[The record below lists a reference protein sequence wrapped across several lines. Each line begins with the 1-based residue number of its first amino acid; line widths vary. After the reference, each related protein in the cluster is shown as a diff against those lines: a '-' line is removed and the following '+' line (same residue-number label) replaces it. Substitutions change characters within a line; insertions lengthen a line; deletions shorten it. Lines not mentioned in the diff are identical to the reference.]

1 MWHKTVE
8 LLPVIYN
15 ALIVGIFIGSLY
27 GLIAVGL
34 SLVYGVMRVVN
45 IAHGEFVMLGAFL
58 TFFSWTLLG
67 INPIISIVIAF
78 VVLFFFGVIIHQCL
92 VERVIG
98 KSMLSSLMLT
108 FGISIL
114 IWNTAQAI
122 FTTNIKAVSY
132 LGGSV
137 TFLGVNIS
145 KSYILGFGIAAL
157 LVTALFAFLK
167 FTRWGKAIRATSQ
180 NDEVA
185 LVCGIDT
192 KKVRT
197 LTFALGA
204 AFAGS
209 AGSVISMTWFIFPQ
223 MGFNYLAKAF
233 AIIVLGGLGSI
244 PGALVGSLIYGAAE
258 SLTGQLLDARMS
270 QVVPFAILATIL
282 VVKPSGLFGVR
293 ER

>member
-1 MWHKTVE
+1 
-8 LLPVIYN
+8 LGLNPLFSI
-15 ALIVGIFIGSLY
+15 
-27 GLIAVGL
+27 LIAFIL
-34 SLVYGVMRVVN
+34 
-45 IAHGEFVMLGAFL
+45 
-58 TFFSWTLLG
+58 
-67 INPIISIVIAF
+67 
-78 VVLFFFGVIIHQCL
+78 LFFFGLIIHQYL
-92 VERVIG
+92 VDKVIG
-98 KSMLSSLMLT
+98 KPMLSSLMLT
-108 FGISIL
+108 FGISIF

-137 TFLGVNIS
+137 SFLGVNIS
-145 KSYILGFGIAAL
+145 KSYILGFGVAVL
-157 LVTALFAFLK
+157 LVAALFAFLK
-167 FTRWGKAIRATSQ
+167 FSKWGKAIRATSQ

-209 AGSVISMTWFIFPQ
+209 AGAVVSMTWFIFPQ

-244 PGALVGSLIYGAAE
+244 PGALIGSLIYGTAE
-258 SLTGQLLDARMS
+258 SLTGQLLDARTS
-270 QVVPFAILATIL
+270 QLIPFVILATIL
-282 VVKPSGLFGVR
+282 VIKPSGLFGIR

>member
-1 MWHKTVE
+1 MN
-8 LLPVIYN
+8 LLPIIYN
-15 ALIVGIFIGSLY
+15 ALIVGIFIGSIY

-45 IAHGEFVMLGAFL
+45 ISHGEFVMLGAFL
-58 TFFSWTLLG
+58 SFFAWTLVG
-67 INPIISIVIAF
+67 INPIICIAIAL
-78 VVLFFFGVIIHQCL
+78 VALFFLGLIIHRSL

-98 KSMLSSLMLT
+98 KPMLSSLMLT
-108 FGISIL
+108 FGVSIL

-132 LGGSV
+132 FGASI
-137 TFLGVNIS
+137 TFLGVNIA
-145 KSYILGFGIAAL
+145 KSYILGFGIAVL
-157 LVTALFAFLK
+157 LVVALFAFLK
-167 FTRWGKAIRATSQ
+167 FSKWGKAIRATSQ

-185 LVCGIDT
+185 MVCGIDT

-197 LTFALGA
+197 LAFALGA

-209 AGSVISMTWFIFPQ
+209 AGGVVAMTWFIFPQ

-233 AIIVLGGLGSI
+233 AIIVLGGLGSV
-244 PGALVGSLIYGAAE
+244 PGALIGSLIYGAAE
-258 SLTGQLLDARMS
+258 SLAGQLLEARMS
-270 QVVPFAILATIL
+270 QVIPFVILATIL
-282 VVKPSGLFGVR
+282 VLKPSGLFGAR

>member
-1 MWHKTVE
+1 ME
-8 LLPVIYN
+8 LLPTVYN
-15 ALIVGIFIGSLY
+15 ALVVGIFIGSIY

-58 TFFSWTLLG
+58 TFFGWTLLG
-67 INPIISIVIAF
+67 INPLLSIFIALIL
-78 VVLFFFGVIIHQCL
+78 LFFFGLIIHQYL
-92 VERVIG
+92 VDKVIG
-98 KSMLSSLMLT
+98 KPMLSSLMLT
-108 FGISIL
+108 FGISIF

-137 TFLGVNIS
+137 RFLGVNIS
-145 KSYILGFGIAAL
+145 KSYILGFGVAVL
-157 LVTALFAFLK
+157 LVVSLFAFLK
-167 FTRWGKAIRATSQ
+167 FSKWGKAIRATSQ

-197 LTFALGA
+197 LSFALGA

-209 AGSVISMTWFIFPQ
+209 AGAVVSMTWFIFPQ

-244 PGALVGSLIYGAAE
+244 PGALIGSLIYGAAE
-258 SLTGQLLDARMS
+258 SLTGQLLDARTS
-270 QVVPFAILATIL
+270 QLIPFVILATIL
-282 VVKPSGLFGVR
+282 VIKPSGLFGTR

>member
-1 MWHKTVE
+1 ME
-8 LLPVIYN
+8 LLPTVYN
-15 ALIVGIFIGSLY
+15 ALVVGIFIGSIY

-58 TFFSWTLLG
+58 TFFGWTLLG
-67 INPIISIVIAF
+67 INPLLSIFIALIL
-78 VVLFFFGVIIHQCL
+78 LFFFGLIIHQYL
-92 VERVIG
+92 VDKVIG
-98 KSMLSSLMLT
+98 KPMLSSLMLT
-108 FGISIL
+108 FGISIF

-137 TFLGVNIS
+137 RFLGVNIS
-145 KSYILGFGIAAL
+145 KSYILGFGVAVL
-157 LVTALFAFLK
+157 LVVSLFAFLK
-167 FTRWGKAIRATSQ
+167 FSKWGKAIRATSQ

-197 LTFALGA
+197 LSFALGA

-209 AGSVISMTWFIFPQ
+209 AGAVVSMTWFIFPQ

-244 PGALVGSLIYGAAE
+244 PGALIGSLIYGAAE
-258 SLTGQLLDARMS
+258 SLTGQLLDARTS
-270 QVVPFAILATIL
+270 QLIPFVILATIL
-282 VVKPSGLFGVR
+282 VIKPSGLFGIR

>member
-1 MWHKTVE
+1 ME
-8 LLPVIYN
+8 LLPTVYN
-15 ALIVGIFIGSLY
+15 ALVVGVFIGSIY

-45 IAHGEFVMLGAFL
+45 IAHGEFVMLGAFM
-58 TFFSWTLLG
+58 TFYSWTLFE
-67 INPIISIVIAF
+67 INPIFSIFIAF
-78 VVLFFFGVIIHQCL
+78 VLLFFFGLIIHRYL
-92 VERVIG
+92 VEKVIG

-108 FGISIL
+108 FGISIF

-137 TFLGVNIS
+137 SFLGVNIS
-145 KSYILGFGIAAL
+145 KSYILGFGVAVLLVAAL
-157 LVTALFAFLK
+157 FVFLK

-209 AGSVISMTWFIFPQ
+209 AGAVVSMTWFIFPQ
-223 MGFNYLAKAF
+223 MGFNYLVKAF

-244 PGALVGSLIYGAAE
+244 PGALIGALIYGAAE
-258 SLTGQLLDARMS
+258 SLTGQLLDARTS
-270 QVVPFAILATIL
+270 QLIPFVILATIL
-282 VVKPSGLFGVR
+282 VIKPSGLFGIR

>member
-1 MWHKTVE
+1 MALV
-8 LLPVIYN
+8 PIIYN
-15 ALIVGIFIGSLY
+15 ALIIGIFIGSIY

-45 IAHGEFVMLGAFL
+45 ISHGEFVMLGAFL
-58 TFFSWTLLG
+58 TFFAWTLLG
-67 INPIISIVIAF
+67 INPVICIVIAL
-78 VVLFFFGVIIHQCL
+78 VVLFFLGLLVHRSL

-98 KSMLSSLMLT
+98 KPMLSSLMLT
-108 FGISIL
+108 FGVSIL
-114 IWNTAQAI
+114 IWNTAQAV
-122 FTTNIKAVSY
+122 FTANIKAVSY

-137 TFLGVNIS
+137 PFLGVNIA
-145 KSYILGFGIAAL
+145 KSYILGFGIAVL
-157 LVTALFAFLK
+157 LVVALFAFLK
-167 FTRWGKAIRATSQ
+167 FSKWGKAIRATSQ

-185 LVCGIDT
+185 MVCGIDT

-197 LTFALGA
+197 LAFALGA

-209 AGSVISMTWFIFPQ
+209 AGSVVSMTWFIFPQ

-244 PGALVGSLIYGAAE
+244 PGALIGSLIYGTAE
-258 SLTGQLLDARMS
+258 SLAGQLLEARMS
-270 QVVPFAILATIL
+270 QVIPFVILATIL
-282 VVKPSGLFGVR
+282 VIKPTGLFGAR

>member
-1 MWHKTVE
+1 VE
-8 LLPVIYN
+8 LLPTVYN
-15 ALIVGIFIGSLY
+15 ALVVGVFIGSIY

-58 TFFSWTLLG
+58 TFYSWTLFE
-67 INPIISIVIAF
+67 ISPIFSIFIAF
-78 VVLFFFGVIIHQCL
+78 VLLFFFGLIIHRYL
-92 VERVIG
+92 VEKVIG

-108 FGISIL
+108 FGISIF

-137 TFLGVNIS
+137 SFLGVNIS
-145 KSYILGFGIAAL
+145 KSYILGFGVAVLLVAAL
-157 LVTALFAFLK
+157 FVFLK

-209 AGSVISMTWFIFPQ
+209 AGAVVSMTWFIFPQ
-223 MGFNYLAKAF
+223 MGFNYLVKAF

-244 PGALVGSLIYGAAE
+244 PGALIGALIYGAAE
-258 SLTGQLLDARMS
+258 SLTGQLLDARTS
-270 QVVPFAILATIL
+270 QLIPFVILATIL
-282 VVKPSGLFGVR
+282 VIKPSGLFGIR

>member
-1 MWHKTVE
+1 VN
-8 LLPVIYN
+8 LLPIIYN
-15 ALIVGIFIGSLY
+15 ALIVGIFIGSIY

-45 IAHGEFVMLGAFL
+45 ISHGEFVMLGAFL
-58 TFFSWTLLG
+58 TFFAWTLLG
-67 INPIISIVIAF
+67 INPVICIVIAL
-78 VVLFFFGVIIHQCL
+78 VVLFFLGLVIHRSL

-98 KSMLSSLMLT
+98 KPMLSSLMLT
-108 FGISIL
+108 FGVSIL
-114 IWNTAQAI
+114 VWNTAQAV
-122 FTTNIKAVSY
+122 FTTNIRAVSY

-137 TFLGVNIS
+137 SFVGVNIA
-145 KSYILGFGIAAL
+145 KSYILGFGIAVL
-157 LVTALFAFLK
+157 LVVGLFTFLK
-167 FTRWGKAIRATSQ
+167 FSKWGKAIRATSQ

-185 LVCGIDT
+185 MVCGIDT

-197 LTFALGA
+197 LAFALGA

-209 AGSVISMTWFIFPQ
+209 AGAVVAMTWFIFPQ

-244 PGALVGSLIYGAAE
+244 PGALIGSLIYGAAE
-258 SLTGQLLDARMS
+258 SLAGQLLEARMS
-270 QVVPFAILATIL
+270 QVIPFVILATIL
-282 VVKPSGLFGVR
+282 VVKPTGLFGAR

>member
-1 MWHKTVE
+1 ME
-8 LLPVIYN
+8 LLPTVYN
-15 ALIVGIFIGSLY
+15 ALVVGIFIGSIY

-58 TFFSWTLLG
+58 TFFSWTFLG
-67 INPIISIVIAF
+67 INPLFSILIALIL
-78 VVLFFFGVIIHQCL
+78 LFFFGLIIHQYL
-92 VERVIG
+92 VDKVIG
-98 KSMLSSLMLT
+98 KPMLSSLMLT
-108 FGISIL
+108 FGISIF

-137 TFLGVNIS
+137 SFLGVNIS
-145 KSYILGFGIAAL
+145 KSYILGFGVAVL
-157 LVTALFAFLK
+157 LVAALFAFLK
-167 FTRWGKAIRATSQ
+167 FSKWGKAIRATSQ

-209 AGSVISMTWFIFPQ
+209 AGAVVSMTWFIFPQ

-244 PGALVGSLIYGAAE
+244 PGALIGSLIYGTAE
-258 SLTGQLLDARMS
+258 SLTGQLLDARTS
-270 QVVPFAILATIL
+270 QLIPFVILATIL
-282 VVKPSGLFGVR
+282 VIKPSGLFGIR

>member
-1 MWHKTVE
+1 ME
-8 LLPVIYN
+8 LLPTVYN
-15 ALIVGIFIGSLY
+15 ALVVGVFIGSIY

-58 TFFSWTLLG
+58 TFYSWTLFE
-67 INPIISIVIAF
+67 INPIFSIFIAF
-78 VVLFFFGVIIHQCL
+78 VFLFFFGLIIHRYL
-92 VERVIG
+92 VEKVIG
-98 KSMLSSLMLT
+98 KPMLSSLMLT
-108 FGISIL
+108 FGISIF

-137 TFLGVNIS
+137 SFLGVNIS
-145 KSYILGFGIAAL
+145 KSYILGFGVAVLLVAAL
-157 LVTALFAFLK
+157 FVFLK

-185 LVCGIDT
+185 LICGIDT

-209 AGSVISMTWFIFPQ
+209 AGAVVSMTWFIFPQ

-244 PGALVGSLIYGAAE
+244 PGALIGALIYGAAE
-258 SLTGQLLDARMS
+258 SLTGQLLDARTS
-270 QVVPFAILATIL
+270 QLIPFVILATIL
-282 VVKPSGLFGVR
+282 VIKPSGLFGIR

>member
-1 MWHKTVE
+1 M
-8 LLPVIYN
+8 PIIYN
-15 ALIVGIFIGSLY
+15 ALIVGIFIGSIY

-45 IAHGEFVMLGAFL
+45 ISHGEFVMLGAFL

-67 INPIISIVIAF
+67 INPVICIVIAL
-78 VVLFFFGVIIHQCL
+78 VVLFFLGLVIHRSL

-98 KSMLSSLMLT
+98 KPMLSSLMLT
-108 FGISIL
+108 FGVSIL
-114 IWNTAQAI
+114 VWNTAQAV
-122 FTTNIKAVSY
+122 FTTNIRAVSY

-137 TFLGVNIS
+137 SFVGVNIA
-145 KSYILGFGIAAL
+145 KSYILGFGIAVL
-157 LVTALFAFLK
+157 LVVGLFTFLK
-167 FTRWGKAIRATSQ
+167 FSKWGKAIRATSQ

-185 LVCGIDT
+185 MVCGIDT

-197 LTFALGA
+197 LAFALGA

-209 AGSVISMTWFIFPQ
+209 AGAVVAMTWFIFPQ

-244 PGALVGSLIYGAAE
+244 PGALIGSLIYGAAE
-258 SLTGQLLDARMS
+258 SLAGQLLEARMS
-270 QVVPFAILATIL
+270 QVIPFVILATIL
-282 VVKPSGLFGVR
+282 VVKPTGLFGAR

>member
-1 MWHKTVE
+1 ME
-8 LLPVIYN
+8 LLPTVYN
-15 ALIVGIFIGSLY
+15 ALVVGVFIGSIY

-58 TFFSWTLLG
+58 TFFSWKVLG
-67 INPIISIVIAF
+67 INPLFSIFSALVL
-78 VVLFFFGVIIHQCL
+78 LFFFGLLIHRYL
-92 VERVIG
+92 VDKVIG
-98 KSMLSSLMLT
+98 KPMLSSLMLT
-108 FGISIL
+108 FGISIF

-137 TFLGVNIS
+137 SFLGVNIS
-145 KSYILGFGIAAL
+145 KSYILGFGVAVLLVAAL
-157 LVTALFAFLK
+157 FGFLK
-167 FTRWGKAIRATSQ
+167 FTKWGKAIRATSQ

-197 LTFALGA
+197 VAFALGA

-209 AGSVISMTWFIFPQ
+209 AGAVVSMTWFIFPQ

-244 PGALVGSLIYGAAE
+244 PGALIGSLIYGATE
-258 SLTGQLLDARMS
+258 SLTGQLLDARTS
-270 QVVPFAILATIL
+270 QLIPFVILATIL
-282 VVKPSGLFGVR
+282 IIKPSGLFGIR

>member
-1 MWHKTVE
+1 VE
-8 LLPVIYN
+8 LLPIIYR
-15 ALIVGIFIGSLY
+15 ALIVGIFIGSIY

-45 IAHGEFVMLGAFL
+45 ISHGEFVMLGAFL
-58 TFFSWTLLG
+58 TFFAWKFVG
-67 INPIISIVIAF
+67 VNPIISIVISL
-78 VVLFFFGVIIHQCL
+78 VVLFFLGLIMHRSL

-98 KSMLSSLMLT
+98 KPMLSSLMLT
-108 FGISIL
+108 FGVSIL
-114 IWNTAQAI
+114 IWNSAQAV
-122 FTTNIKAVSY
+122 FTTNIRAVSY

-137 TFLGVNIS
+137 SFVGVNIA
-145 KSYILGFGIAAL
+145 KSYILGFGIAVL
-157 LVTALFAFLK
+157 LVVALFTFLK
-167 FTRWGKAIRATSQ
+167 FSKWGKAIRATSQ

-185 LVCGIDT
+185 MVCGIDT

-197 LTFALGA
+197 LAFALGA

-209 AGSVISMTWFIFPQ
+209 AGAVVSMTWFIFPQ

-244 PGALVGSLIYGAAE
+244 PGALIGSLIYGAAE
-258 SLTGQLLDARMS
+258 SLAGQLLESRMS
-270 QVVPFAILATIL
+270 QVIPFVILATIL
-282 VVKPSGLFGVR
+282 VVKPTGLFGAQ

>member
-1 MWHKTVE
+1 LWDKTVE
-8 LLPVIYN
+8 LLPTVYN
-15 ALIVGIFIGSLY
+15 ALVVGIFIGSIY

-58 TFFSWTLLG
+58 TFFSWTFLG
-67 INPIISIVIAF
+67 INPLFSILIALIL
-78 VVLFFFGVIIHQCL
+78 LFFFGLIIHQYL
-92 VERVIG
+92 VDKVIG
-98 KSMLSSLMLT
+98 KPMLSSLMLT
-108 FGISIL
+108 FGISIF

-137 TFLGVNIS
+137 SFLGVNIS
-145 KSYILGFGIAAL
+145 KSYILGFGVAVL
-157 LVTALFAFLK
+157 LVAALFAFLK
-167 FTRWGKAIRATSQ
+167 FSKWGKAIRATSQ

-209 AGSVISMTWFIFPQ
+209 AGAVVSMTWFIFPQ

-244 PGALVGSLIYGAAE
+244 PGALIGSLIYGTAE
-258 SLTGQLLDARMS
+258 SLTGQLLDARTS
-270 QVVPFAILATIL
+270 QLIPCVILATIL
-282 VVKPSGLFGVR
+282 VIKPSGLFGIR

>member
-1 MWHKTVE
+1 ME
-8 LLPVIYN
+8 LLPTVYN
-15 ALIVGIFIGSLY
+15 ALVVGVFIGSIY

-58 TFFSWTLLG
+58 TFYSWTLFE
-67 INPIISIVIAF
+67 INPIFSIFIAF
-78 VVLFFFGVIIHQCL
+78 VLLFFFGLIIHRYL
-92 VERVIG
+92 VEKVIG

-108 FGISIL
+108 FGISIF

-137 TFLGVNIS
+137 SFLGVNIS
-145 KSYILGFGIAAL
+145 KSYILGFGVAVLLVAAL
-157 LVTALFAFLK
+157 FVFLK

-209 AGSVISMTWFIFPQ
+209 AGAVVSMTWFIFPQ
-223 MGFNYLAKAF
+223 MGFNYLVKAF

-244 PGALVGSLIYGAAE
+244 PGALIGALIYGAAE
-258 SLTGQLLDARMS
+258 SLTGQLLDARTS
-270 QVVPFAILATIL
+270 QLIPFVILATIL
-282 VVKPSGLFGVR
+282 VIKPSGLFGIR

>member
-1 MWHKTVE
+1 M
-8 LLPVIYN
+8 PIIYN
-15 ALIVGIFIGSLY
+15 SLIVGIFIGSIY

-45 IAHGEFVMLGAFL
+45 ISHGEFVMLGAFL
-58 TFFSWTLLG
+58 TFFAWTLLG
-67 INPIISIVIAF
+67 INPVICIVIAL
-78 VVLFFFGVIIHQCL
+78 VVLFFLGLVIHRSL

-98 KSMLSSLMLT
+98 KPMLSSLMLT
-108 FGISIL
+108 FGVSIL
-114 IWNTAQAI
+114 VWNTAQAV
-122 FTTNIKAVSY
+122 FTTNIRAVSY

-137 TFLGVNIS
+137 SFVGVNIA
-145 KSYILGFGIAAL
+145 KSYILGFGIAVL
-157 LVTALFAFLK
+157 LVVGLFTFLK
-167 FTRWGKAIRATSQ
+167 FSKWGKAIRATSQ

-185 LVCGIDT
+185 MVCGIDT

-197 LTFALGA
+197 LAFALGA

-209 AGSVISMTWFIFPQ
+209 AGAVVAMTWFIFPQ

-244 PGALVGSLIYGAAE
+244 PGALIGSLIYGAAE
-258 SLTGQLLDARMS
+258 SLAGQLLEARMS
-270 QVVPFAILATIL
+270 QVVPFVILATIL
-282 VVKPSGLFGVR
+282 VVKPTGLFGAR

>member
-1 MWHKTVE
+1 M
-8 LLPVIYN
+8 PIIYN
-15 ALIVGIFIGSLY
+15 ALIVGIFIGSIY

-45 IAHGEFVMLGAFL
+45 ISHGEFVMLGAFL
-58 TFFSWTLLG
+58 TFFAWTLLG
-67 INPIISIVIAF
+67 INPVICIVIAL
-78 VVLFFFGVIIHQCL
+78 VVLFFLGLVIHRSL

-98 KSMLSSLMLT
+98 KPMLSSLMLT
-108 FGISIL
+108 FGVSIL
-114 IWNTAQAI
+114 VWNTAQAV
-122 FTTNIKAVSY
+122 FTTNIRAVSY

-137 TFLGVNIS
+137 SFVGVNIA
-145 KSYILGFGIAAL
+145 KSYILGFGIAVL
-157 LVTALFAFLK
+157 LVVALFAFLK
-167 FTRWGKAIRATSQ
+167 FSKWGKAIRATSQ

-185 LVCGIDT
+185 MVCGIDT

-197 LTFALGA
+197 LAFALGA

-209 AGSVISMTWFIFPQ
+209 AGAVVAMTWFIFPQ

-244 PGALVGSLIYGAAE
+244 PGALIGSLIYGAAE
-258 SLTGQLLDARMS
+258 SLAGQLLEARMS
-270 QVVPFAILATIL
+270 QVIPFVILATIL
-282 VVKPSGLFGVR
+282 VVKPTGLFGAR

>member
-1 MWHKTVE
+1 M
-8 LLPVIYN
+8 PIIYN
-15 ALIVGIFIGSLY
+15 ALIVGIFIGSIY

-45 IAHGEFVMLGAFL
+45 ISHGEFVMLGAFL
-58 TFFSWTLLG
+58 SFFAWTLVG
-67 INPIISIVIAF
+67 INPIICIAIAL
-78 VVLFFFGVIIHQCL
+78 VALFFLGLIIHRSL

-98 KSMLSSLMLT
+98 KPMLSSLMLT
-108 FGISIL
+108 FGVSIL

-132 LGGSV
+132 FGASI
-137 TFLGVNIS
+137 TFLGVNIA
-145 KSYILGFGIAAL
+145 KSYILGFGIAVL
-157 LVTALFAFLK
+157 LVVALFAFLK
-167 FTRWGKAIRATSQ
+167 FSKWGKAIRATSQ

-185 LVCGIDT
+185 MVCGIDT

-197 LTFALGA
+197 LAFALGA

-209 AGSVISMTWFIFPQ
+209 AGGVVAMTWFIFPQ

-233 AIIVLGGLGSI
+233 AIIVLGGLGSV
-244 PGALVGSLIYGAAE
+244 PGALIGSLIYGAAE
-258 SLTGQLLDARMS
+258 SLAGQLLEARMS
-270 QVVPFAILATIL
+270 QVIPFVILATIL
-282 VVKPSGLFGVR
+282 VLKPSGLFGAR